1 MFGLEA
7 QRNGPEIRG
16 RLGSVP
22 QEDSLDT
29 ELTVYDNLL
38 IYGRYFDLRV
48 EIRRRADELL
58 DFMHLTDRRNDRVDR
73 SRAA

>member
-1 MFGLEA
+1 M
-7 QRNGPEIRG
+7 
-16 RLGSVP
+16 P

-38 IYGRYFDLRV
+38 IYGRYFDLRARS
-48 EIRRRADELL
+48 RRRRLL

>member
-1 MFGLEA
+1 M
-7 QRNGPEIRG
+7 
-16 RLGSVP
+16 P

-38 IYGRYFDLRV
+38 IYGRYFDLP
-48 EIRRRADELL
+48 RRDPPPRLL

-73 SRAA
+73 SQAA